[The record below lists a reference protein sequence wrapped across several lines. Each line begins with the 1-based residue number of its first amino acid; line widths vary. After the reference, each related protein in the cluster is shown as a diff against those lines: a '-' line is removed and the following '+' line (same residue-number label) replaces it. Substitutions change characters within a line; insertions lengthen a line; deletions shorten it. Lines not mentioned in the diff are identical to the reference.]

1 MAYWRVI
8 LKGSLGTVEKWSTST
23 AYGIVGLAP
32 DVADQAT
39 TDAMATAIRT
49 ATTSANVTANLLALL
64 STSGN
69 IEAIRV
75 EKRAEDESVLNVAE
89 QLLTTALAGTGTANK
104 TPQDALVF
112 SLRTST
118 PGARGRGRMYWP
130 ALSQNLSASFQVT
143 SPTPAVLAGNVKTW
157 LQAINTAMDG
167 VYIAQASALRVA
179 LAVRSGT
186 DHVSRDV
193 TQIQVGSVLDT
204 QRRRRDTLPE
214 SYGAVTYP

>member
-8 LKGSLGTVEKWSTST
+8 VKGSLGTVEKWSTST

-32 DVADQAT
+32 DVPDQAD

-49 ATTSANVTANLLALL
+49 ATTAANVTANLLALL
-64 STSGN
+64 SSSGN

-75 EKRAEDESVLNVAE
+75 EKRAEDETVLNVSE
-89 QLLTTALAGTGTANK
+89 QLLTTPLSGSSTANK

-143 SPTPAVLAGNVKTW
+143 SPTPATLAGNVKTW

-186 DHVSRDV
+186 DHVCRDV

>member
-1 MAYWRVI
+1 
-8 LKGSLGTVEKWSTST
+8 
-23 AYGIVGLAP
+23 
-32 DVADQAT
+32 
-39 TDAMATAIRT
+39 
-49 ATTSANVTANLLALL
+49 
-64 STSGN
+64 
-69 IEAIRV
+69 
-75 EKRAEDESVLNVAE
+75 
-89 QLLTTALAGTGTANK
+89 
-104 TPQDALVF
+104 
-112 SLRTST
+112 
-118 PGARGRGRMYWP
+118 MYWP

-143 SPTPAVLAGNVKTW
+143 SPTPATLAGNVKTW

-186 DHVSRDV
+186 DHVCRDV

>member
-8 LKGSLGTVEKWSTST
+8 IKGSLGSVEKWSTSV

-39 TDAMATAIRT
+39 TDAMCTAIRT
-49 ATTSANVTANLLALL
+49 ATTGANVTANLLSLL
-64 STSGN
+64 SNSGN

-75 EKRAEDESVLNVAE
+75 EKRAEDETVLNVAE
-89 QLLTTALAGTGTANK
+89 QLLVTVLAGTGTANK
-104 TPQDALVF
+104 TPQDSLVF
-112 SLRTST
+112 SLRTAT

-130 ALSQNLSASFQVT
+130 ALLQNLSSTFQVIT
-143 SPTPAVLAGNVKTW
+143 PTPAVLAGNVKTW
-157 LQAINTAMDG
+157 LQAINSAMDG
-167 VYIAQASALRVA
+167 VYIAQSSALRVA
-179 LAVRSGT
+179 LSVRSGT

-214 SYGAVTYP
+214 SYGAIAYP